1 MNAYMMAAAAMVL
14 TKVSYDLLNDIR
26 IRDRVYTQPLK
37 TMPANAKQLID
48 EMMAEAAKDKSLSA
62 EQLGQIE
69 KGIYKMLSEGAVEQ
83 RNFEMKKTREM
94 ISYVGLFLSWFMKQK
109 GLSYEQIQ
117 AKYLKEFSVSEREG
131 HLKIIESAAGSN
143 SDLLGKFYITL
154 RKKFGFGAQPAA
166 HQKQAK
172 LYLRKGGVLHIR

>member
-1 MNAYMMAAAAMVL
+1 MNAYMMAAAAMVI

-48 EMMAEAAKDKSLSA
+48 EMMAEAAKDKSLSTD
-62 EQLGQIE
+62 QLAQIE

-117 AKYLKEFSVSEREG
+117 AKYIKEFSVSEREG

-143 SDLLGKFYITL
+143 SDLMGKFYYTL
-154 RKKFGFGAQPAA
+154 RKKFGFGASVSNS
-166 HQKQAK
+166 HLKQAK
-172 LYLRKGGVLHIR
+172 L